1 MVKAADRDRNPAG
14 SSVWLERRAARTG
27 GGPAGLDRDRI
38 VAASV
43 RMLDRDG
50 LAKLS
55 MRRLAAELG
64 VTAMSLY
71 WYVDTKDDI
80 IEYAIDTV
88 YGEIGLAAVDEGR
101 DWRERLRT
109 LALQYRRMLVRHPW
123 MSPCAGQYLNIGP
136 NAIAVGAKIQ
146 ETIAATGLPLSRRP
160 SAMSAVFQFV
170 YGYGTI
176 EAQFGRRAAEAGMDS
191 DDFYGA
197 SIKAFRDDPAFM
209 ESLQPMVDLLDE
221 RASHGSVS
229 DIWDRDF
236 AFALDLLVAGIEV
249 MVVRETRETGETEG
263 AREAGET
270 GGAEGARE
278 TGEAEGAP
286 EARGTDGAPEA

>member
-1 MVKAADRDRNPAG
+1 MVKAADRAKNPAG
-14 SSVWLERRAARTG
+14 SSVWLEQRAARSG

-43 RMLDRDG
+43 RMLDQDG

-80 IEYAIDTV
+80 IEYAVDTA
-88 YGEIGLAAVDEGR
+88 YGEVDLEAVAAGS

-109 LALQYRRMLVRHPW
+109 LALQYRGMLVRHPW
-123 MSPCAGQYLNIGP
+123 MSPCAGRYLNIGP
-136 NAIAVGAKIQ
+136 HAIAVGAKIQ
-146 ETIAATGLPLSRRP
+146 ETIRATGLPVSRQP

-176 EAQFGRRAAEAGMDS
+176 ESQFGRRAVEAGMDA

-197 SIKAFRDDPAFM
+197 SIKAFRDEPAFM
-209 ESLQPMVDLLDE
+209 EALEPMADLLEE
-221 RASHGSVS
+221 RATHGSVT

-236 AFALDLLVAGIEV
+236 AFALDILVSGIEA
-249 MVVRETRETGETEG
+249 MV
-263 AREAGET
+263 AREAPT
-270 GGAEGARE
+270 S
-278 TGEAEGAP
+278 
-286 EARGTDGAPEA
+286 